1 MFPVIAALGLTQ
13 IIGYG
18 TLYYSYSLI
27 APHVAREFGVS
38 LPTMFAIMSAALL
51 IGGLAA
57 PRIGRAMDQRGAPPV
72 MAVGS
77 LLAGL
82 TLAGLAIAP
91 DIRVFAALIVL
102 LELVAG
108 AVLYDAAFATLVQA
122 RGARAK
128 ASITHLT
135 LIAAF
140 ASTLFW
146 PLTGWLTGLVGWRH
160 TFLVFAALH
169 VGLALPAHLWL
180 GSRIPTMAKDDA
192 IAPAAASET
201 PAAATSEALR
211 RYGFI
216 AVATSFAIGGALISA
231 ISMHL
236 VPTLQALGLGAGAYA
251 ASMLMGP
258 AQMAIRLIDAVFW
271 RNLHPVT
278 VAIVSAVAMPLA
290 ILALVLGSGFLAA
303 AAVFAVLTGLGQ
315 GLSSIVRATVPLAL
329 FGPQGF
335 GARQG
340 QLALIRIVLGS
351 ASPFVFSWG
360 VEKAGPVTALSI
372 VAVFGLLALLPLI
385 WLRAQVNGRPQS
397 V

>member
-1 MFPVIAALGLTQ
+1 MLPVIAALGLTQ

-18 TLYYSYSLI
+18 TIYYAYSLI
-27 APHVAREFGVS
+27 APHVAREFDVS

-57 PRIGRAMDQRGAPPV
+57 PWIGRAMDQRGAPLV

-77 LLAGL
+77 LLSGL

-91 DIRVFAALIVL
+91 DIRVFAMLIVL
-102 LELVAG
+102 LEVIAG
-108 AVLYDAAFATLVQA
+108 TVLYDAAFATLVQA
-122 RGARAK
+122 RGAAAK
-128 ASITHLT
+128 PSITHLT

-140 ASTLFW
+140 ASTMFW
-146 PLTGWLTGLVGWRH
+146 PLTGWLTGLIGWRH
-160 TFLVFAALH
+160 TFLVFATLH

-180 GSRIPTMAKDDA
+180 RVWLRTMAKDA
-192 IAPAAASET
+192 AMVQTAASET

-236 VPTLQALGLGAGAYA
+236 VPTLQALGLGASAYA

-258 AQMAIRLIDAVFW
+258 AQMAVRLIDAFFW

-290 ILALVLGSGFLAA
+290 ILALVLGSGMLAA
-303 AAVFAVLTGLGQ
+303 AAVFAVLTGFGQ

-329 FGPQGF
+329 FGSQGF

-340 QLALIRIVLGS
+340 QLALIRVVLS
-351 ASPFVFSWG
+351 AASPFVFSWG
-360 VEKAGPVTALSI
+360 MEKAGPVAALGV
-372 VAVFGLLALLPLI
+372 VALFGLLALLPLI
-385 WLRAQVNGRPQS
+385 WLRAQVKGRP
-397 V
+397 